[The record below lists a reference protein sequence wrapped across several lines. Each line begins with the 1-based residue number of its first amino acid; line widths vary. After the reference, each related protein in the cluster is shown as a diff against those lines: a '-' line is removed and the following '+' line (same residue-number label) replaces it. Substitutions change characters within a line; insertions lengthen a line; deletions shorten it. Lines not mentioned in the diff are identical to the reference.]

1 MDNNFLKIIV
11 VVVVT
16 LGAMSFLATM
26 NQPSN
31 DSTPTTIESKNDKN

>member
-26 NQPSN
+26 NQP
-31 DSTPTTIESKNDKN
+31 ESVHEAKTEVVK